1 MYAPGEGVVDEALQL
16 THEHLVHIGLQLGHM
31 GLQPG
36 LLRLQSRYIG
46 LQSGCIGLQPECMRL
61 QPPGHLGLQLAH
73 GHLGEQGGP

>member
-1 MYAPGEGVVDEALQL
+1 MRQQCVRSAVRSAVRGVRGQRAMYAPGEGVVDEALQL

-46 LQSGCIGLQPECMRL
+46 L
-61 QPPGHLGLQLAH
+61 
-73 GHLGEQGGP
+73 